1 MSKMQ
6 EAWLA
11 ECRKFNLDPAYNKTW
26 KEKFEAGYQ
35 AAIADVKSG
44 GPFLI
49 VAYDEE
55 SGVCEIRDVA
65 NPHNKDLN
73 FVDLYKLEDV

>member
-1 MSKMQ
+1 MSKMR
-6 EAWLA
+6 EA
-11 ECRKFNLDPAYNKTW
+11 RKKQMREQFRGREYD
-26 KEKFEAGYQ
+26 FEAGYQ

>member
-35 AAIADVKSG
+35 AAIADVKAG
-44 GPFLI
+44 GPVCIGHEFI
-49 VAYDEE
+49 DGKSGPVIWIDGYPSVGEE
-55 SGVCEIRDVA
+55 LFRL
-65 NPHNKDLN
+65 P
-73 FVDLYKLEDV
+73 EDV